1 MDRVDPATLIDRE
14 VLADL
19 VDAVAQRGDKAAFA
33 RLFGYFAPRLKAYLM
48 RLGATNATAEELV
61 QEVMLTLW
69 RKSASFDRRQSSV
82 STWIYTIAR
91 NRRIDLI
98 RRENRPELDPG
109 DPALAPSQPAAADVT
124 VDEGRRDRILRQAVL
139 DLPDEQADL
148 LKLAFYEGKSHAEI
162 AAERNLPLGTVKS
175 RLRLAF
181 NRLRKT
187 MEPLR

>member
-1 MDRVDPATLIDRE
+1 MDRVEPATLIDRE

-19 VDAVAQRGDKAAFA
+19 VEAVAQRGDKAAFA

-48 RLGATNATAEELV
+48 RLGAANAAAEELV

-98 RRENRPELDPG
+98 RRENRPELDPD

-124 VDEGRRDRILRQAVL
+124 VDEERRDAILRQAIL
-139 DLPDEQADL
+139 GLPDEQADL
-148 LKLAFYEGKSHAEI
+148 LRLAFYEGKSHAEI

>member
-1 MDRVDPATLIDRE
+1 MSAAAPIDRE
-14 VLADL
+14 ILADL
-19 VDAVAQRGDKAAFA
+19 VEAVAQRADKAAFA
-33 RLFGYFAPRLKAYLM
+33 QLFGHFAPRLKAYLM
-48 RLGATNATAEELV
+48 RLGAGGTVAEELV
-61 QEVMLTLW
+61 QEVMLTIW

-98 RRENRPELDPG
+98 RREKHPELDPD
-109 DPALAPSQPAAADVT
+109 DPALAPSQPAAADVA
-124 VDEGRRDRILRQAVL
+124 VDEERRDRVLRQAIL

-162 AAERNLPLGTVKS
+162 AAERDLPLGTVKS

>member
-1 MDRVDPATLIDRE
+1 MTRVSAATPIDRE
-14 VLADL
+14 ILADL
-19 VDAVAQRGDKAAFA
+19 VEAVAQRADKAAFA
-33 RLFGYFAPRLKAYLM
+33 QLFSHFAPRLKAYLM
-48 RLGATNATAEELV
+48 RLGAGGTVAEELV
-61 QEVMLTLW
+61 QEVMLTIW

-98 RRENRPELDPG
+98 RREKHPELDPD
-109 DPALAPSQPAAADVT
+109 DPALVPSRPAAADVT
-124 VDEGRRDRILRQAVL
+124 VDEERRDAILRQAIL

-162 AAERNLPLGTVKS
+162 AAERDLPLGTVKS